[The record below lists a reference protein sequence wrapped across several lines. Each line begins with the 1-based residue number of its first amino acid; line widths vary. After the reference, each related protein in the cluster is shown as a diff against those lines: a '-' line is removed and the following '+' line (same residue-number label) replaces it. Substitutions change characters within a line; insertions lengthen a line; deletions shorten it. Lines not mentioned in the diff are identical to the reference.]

1 MSVTQSCDLYWPLVP
16 CEAQSSESWT
26 VRKYSVSA
34 FLVRGSVV
42 GEVFSPVRMSSV
54 WDYFPLCCWLTGCP
68 LTQHGHVLTH
78 KQSGGSA
85 HKHGA
90 ARSTHTWR
98 VAFIWFASP
107 WWRRSF
113 STWLEWARVNIAFK
127 RTPLSSP
134 RHLLPA
140 LIPARVS
147 AQRAGSDGILCAD
160 SHVGVDGQDVSAP
173 RVPSE
178 GGGGGQYT
186 DVFLQMAFWTNIPSS
201 AWPTVHQ
208 WSHSLSARRK
218 GQLLKSADPAGRK
231 EEFLPFWISAFIR
244 LSLMSMSNDSWGR
257 MTSSFLV
264 NLNIWMKMCF
274 CVRTATNWMKKE
286 ANGLTRRH

>member
-68 LTQHGHVLTH
+68 LTQHGYALIH
-78 KQSGGSA
+78 KQSRGSA

-90 ARSTHTWR
+90 ARSTRTWR

-127 RTPLSSP
+127 RTPLSAAAPLAGADTRAGISAESQQRRHSLCWQP
-134 RHLLPA
+134 RRSWWTG
-140 LIPARVS
+140 RVS
-147 AQRAGSDGILCAD
+147 AP
-160 SHVGVDGQDVSAP
+160 SAL
-173 RVPSE
+173 
-178 GGGGGQYT
+178 GGRRR
-186 DVFLQMAFWTNIPSS
+186 
-201 AWPTVHQ
+201 WPVHGR
-208 WSHSLSARRK
+208 LSANGSLDKYTVQR
-218 GQLLKSADPAGRK
+218 LANCPSVVS
-231 EEFLPFWISAFIR
+231 LP
-244 LSLMSMSNDSWGR
+244 LS
-257 MTSSFLV
+257 
-264 NLNIWMKMCF
+264 
-274 CVRTATNWMKKE
+274 
-286 ANGLTRRH
+286 